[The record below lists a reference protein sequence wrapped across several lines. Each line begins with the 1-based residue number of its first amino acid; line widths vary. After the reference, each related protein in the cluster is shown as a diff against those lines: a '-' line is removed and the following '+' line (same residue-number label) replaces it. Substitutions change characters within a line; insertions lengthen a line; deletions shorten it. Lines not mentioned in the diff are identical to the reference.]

1 MAYLHSKD
9 PLIEIAHSLD
19 LGQLCFVHKNKGEVV
34 ILITDDEAMLDDE
47 GLADL
52 DLVENNPDSYIR
64 LERPDSKAAF
74 RFMQKFVETF
84 EDESQKNAL
93 YELLRGPRPFFN
105 FNLAMRKAKMG
116 AAWEAF
122 RVNAIRDYVEQVLE
136 DAEVILPLKPLVE

>member
-1 MAYLHSKD
+1 MPYLHSQD

-52 DLVENNPDSYIR
+52 EWVENNANSYIR
-64 LERPDSKAAF
+64 LERPDSKSAF
-74 RFMQKFVETF
+74 RFMQKFIETF
-84 EDESQKNAL
+84 ADEIQKNAL

-105 FNLAMRKAKMG
+105 FNLAMKKAKKG

-122 RVNAIRDYVEQVLE
+122 RINAIREYVELQLQE
-136 DAEVILPLKPLVE
+136 AEVILPLKPLAD

>member
-19 LGQLCFVHKNKGEVV
+19 LGQLCYVHKNNGEVV

-64 LERPDSKAAF
+64 LERPDSKTAF
-74 RFMQKFVETF
+74 RSMQKFIETF
-84 EDESQKNAL
+84 DDESQKNAL

-105 FNLAMRKAKMG
+105 FNLAMRKAKKG
-116 AAWEAF
+116 AEWETF
-122 RVNAIRDYVEQVLE
+122 RVNAIREYVERVLE
-136 DAEVILPLKPLVE
+136 YEEVVLPLKPLGE